1 MTQNFNL
8 SEKRIETCEDYRYR
22 EVDVKLFIK
31 LLKEELR
38 LKQKQIDNYLK
49 LMKEKGVLDRIDI
62 REQTILKVIPISISN
77 KIDSLAG
84 SALAGEKK

>member
-31 LLKEELR
+31 LLKEEFAKAIEKSYPR
-38 LKQKQIDNYLK
+38 KDYFAICNTLKDYIDN
-49 LMKEKGVLDRIDI
+49 
-62 REQTILKVIPISISN
+62 
-77 KIDSLAG
+77 LAG
-84 SALAGEKK
+84 SALAGDKK